1 MIWPYTPTITYAQD
15 VTYESMGSVHTNQE
29 MMAYTRTP
37 ATKLT
42 VAGTFTSQTQR
53 EATYNL
59 ACIHFL
65 RLATKMS
72 FGASNQPQP
81 GTPPPVLFFDA
92 HGGGMFRSL
101 PVVITNFSVTL
112 PNEPDYVTVPNAI
125 AQTSKTANPK
135 TTRVPALFEITV
147 SLAVQH
153 TPKAL
158 RQWSI
163 DKFRAGGYIT
173 NTSQAG
179 WI

>member
-1 MIWPYTPTITYAQD
+1 M
-15 VTYESMGSVHTNQE
+15 
-29 MMAYTRTP
+29 
-37 ATKLT
+37 
-42 VAGTFTSQTQR
+42 
-53 EATYNL
+53 
-59 ACIHFL
+59 
-65 RLATKMS
+65 
-72 FGASNQPQP
+72 
-81 GTPPPVLFFDA
+81 
-92 HGGGMFRSL
+92 
-101 PVVITNFSVTL
+101 